1 MQRVLIGATMFFVSI
16 AIAGG
21 LFMVTRHDKPGQSNN
36 SYVGGSQVGNDELPK
51 YVDAIRPD
59 QGWKGKKIPDFA
71 LADQNGADVTANV
84 FDGNITI
91 STFFFTSCPL
101 VCPAISGRVYEM
113 TDRLADTDARFVSF
127 SVDPVHDTV
136 RAAREYADKWGVSD
150 DRWKFLTGDGT
161 AIKSMLTD
169 TIGFQLA
176 TESDNPIERAD
187 GTTMD
192 NIVHPTHLFLI
203 GPDRQILGIY
213 VYQSDD
219 QMHDL
224 ELRVRSLL
232 RGGR

>member
-1 MQRVLIGATMFFVSI
+1 MQRVLIGAILFFASI

-21 LFMVTRHDKPGQSNN
+21 LFVLTRKDTPKQSNVP
-36 SYVGGSQVGNDELPK
+36 YVGGVQVDDNELPK

-59 QGWKGKKIPDFA
+59 QGWKGKVIPDFS
-71 LADQNGADVTANV
+71 LDDQNGDEVTASV
-84 FDGNITI
+84 FDGHVTI

-113 TDRLADTDARFVSF
+113 TERLKDTDAQFVSF

-136 RAAREYADKWGVSD
+136 QAAREYADKWGVSD
-150 DRWKFLTGDGT
+150 DRWKFLTGDGET
-161 AIKSMLTD
+161 VTSMLTD

-176 TESDNPIERAD
+176 TEPDNPIERVD

-232 RGGR
+232 RGDN